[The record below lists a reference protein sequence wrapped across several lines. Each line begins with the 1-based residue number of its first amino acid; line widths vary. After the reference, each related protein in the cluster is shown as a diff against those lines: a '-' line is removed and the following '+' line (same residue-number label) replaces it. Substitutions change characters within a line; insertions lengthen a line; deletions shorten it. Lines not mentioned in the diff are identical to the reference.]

1 VILTRYAKDEE
12 RVFPIEALHHLVK
25 RKERAIMVS
34 PEYIHEQKPE
44 NQQVHSPAV
53 EEKVPEVGEKKRT
66 WLKLLMRVGGIVV
79 TLVGGFAILFLTL
92 SNPDFQWI
100 MLVALLLGV
109 VGALLFR
116 SWWAIL
122 VILLA
127 FSFGEFLAWQ
137 LAYVVLPPYSIFFT
151 DDVVFG
157 DFLLAIGGVFLAA
170 IGILIGTA
178 IVKVWE
184 TREQI
189 WPQ

>member
-1 VILTRYAKDEE
+1 
-12 RVFPIEALHHLVK
+12 
-25 RKERAIMVS
+25 MVS
-34 PEYIHEQKPE
+34 PEHIHEQKPE
-44 NQQVHSPAV
+44 NQQATAPAV
-53 EEKVPEVGEKKRT
+53 KQQVPAVGEKKRT

-92 SNPDFQWI
+92 SNLDFQWI

-137 LAYVVLPPYSIFFT
+137 LAYVALPPYSIFFT